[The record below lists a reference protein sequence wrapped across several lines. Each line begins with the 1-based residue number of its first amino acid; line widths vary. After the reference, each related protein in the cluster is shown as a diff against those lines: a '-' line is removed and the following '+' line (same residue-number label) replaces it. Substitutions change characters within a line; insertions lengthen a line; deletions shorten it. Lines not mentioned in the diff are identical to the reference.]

1 MRGFGLGLTIARK
14 IVERHGGRI
23 EVESEPQQGSVF
35 RLVFPLDQRTLLKHE
50 TGDALA

>member
-23 EVESEPQQGSVF
+23 EVESTLDQGSLF
-35 RLVFPLDQRTLLKHE
+35 RLIFPLDQRTMFNRDESHH
-50 TGDALA
+50 